1 MLAPTIPIMN
11 SHPYLYF
18 IGIGGIG
25 MSGLARYYRRRGSVV
40 AGYDRTPSELIGQLR
55 MEGIEV
61 QFDENPNLVPPE
73 FREVPAD
80 QVLVVRTPAVPISSP
95 LLKYWEDKGSRIL
108 KRSEVLGMITRD
120 RRTIAVAGTHGK
132 TTVST
137 MLAYLLTEGGVKCNA
152 FLGGISANYGTN
164 VLLNDDAVVNVV
176 EADEYD
182 RSFLRLSPSEA
193 IITAMDPDHLDI
205 YGTPDAMYAAYGEF
219 ATLVTGNVLVHERI
233 SSLLLSNVHSKE
245 IAKRTRTY
253 SIDATSE
260 PRAENIRVADGTYR
274 FDLVAEGRTIK
285 DISMGMPGRHNVE
298 NAIAASAMALSLGV
312 PNDKLRKALASFRG
326 VSRRFELRAK
336 TDTNVFI
343 DDYAHHPAELV
354 AAISSAKELYPGRK
368 VTGIFQP
375 HLFSRTRDLVLEFG
389 QALALL
395 DELILLD
402 IYPAR
407 EEPIP
412 GITSRWLLEYVPM
425 MNKTVCTKENLLP
438 LLRNR
443 KLDILLALGA
453 GDIDRLVPG
462 IAALIEEV

>member
-1 MLAPTIPIMN
+1 
-11 SHPYLYF
+11 
-18 IGIGGIG
+18 
-25 MSGLARYYRRRGSVV
+25 
-40 AGYDRTPSELIGQLR
+40 

-61 QFDENPNLVPPE
+61 QFDENPNIIPAE
-73 FREVPAD
+73 FRDAPAAD
-80 QVLVVRTPAVPISSP
+80 VLVVRTPAVPVSSP
-95 LLKYWEDKGSRIL
+95 LLKYWQDKGARIL

-137 MLAYLLTEGGVKCNA
+137 MLAHLLTSGGVRCNA
-152 FLGGISANYGTN
+152 FLGGISANYDTN
-164 VLLNDDAVVNVV
+164 VLLDDQATVNVV

-205 YGTPDAMYAAYGEF
+205 YGTADAMYAAYAEF
-219 ATLVTGNVLVHERI
+219 AALVTGKLLVHERI
-233 SSLLLSNVHSKE
+233 KE
-245 IAKRTRTY
+245 RLIDGQHTASGKLITY
-253 SIDATSE
+253 SLDGSTG
-260 PRAENIRVADGTYR
+260 PRAENVRVSNGAYF
-274 FDLVAEGRTIK
+274 FDLIAEGRTLR
-285 DISMGMPGRHNVE
+285 DLQLGMPGRHNVE

-312 PNDKLRKALASFRG
+312 PEDKLRKSLASFRG

-336 TDTNVFI
+336 SATSVFI
-343 DDYAHHPAELV
+343 DDYAHHPAELE
-354 AAISSAKELYPGRK
+354 ACIKSAKELYPGRK

-375 HLFSRTRDLVLEFG
+375 HLFSRTRDLVIDFG
-389 QALALL
+389 TSLALL

-412 GITSRWLLEYVPM
+412 GITSKWLLEQVPM

-438 LLRNR
+438 LLRARNV
-443 KLDILLALGA
+443 DILLALGA

>member
-1 MLAPTIPIMN
+1 MTTQ
-11 SHPYLYF
+11 HPPLLYF

-25 MSGLARYYRRRGSVV
+25 MSGLARYYRRRGSIV
-40 AGYDRTPSELIGQLR
+40 AGYDKTPSELIGQLR

-61 QFDENPNLVPPE
+61 QFDENPNIIPPE
-73 FREVPAD
+73 FRDAPAD
-80 QVLVVRTPAVPISSP
+80 QVLVVRTPAVPVSSP
-95 LLKYWEDKGSRIL
+95 LLKYWQDRGAHIL

-164 VLLNDDAVVNVV
+164 VLLNDAATVNVV

-205 YGTPDAMYAAYGEF
+205 YGTAEAMYAAYDEF
-219 ATLVTGNVLVHERI
+219 AGLVTGKLLVHERI
-233 SSLLLSNVHSKE
+233 ASHFNNPVTSSAVE
-245 IAKRTRTY
+245 TY
-253 SIDATSE
+253 AIDARTE
-260 PRAENIRVADGTYR
+260 PRAENIRVTDGAYW
-274 FDLVAEGRTIK
+274 FDLIAEGHTLRDLTL
-285 DISMGMPGRHNVE
+285 GMPGRHNVE
-298 NAIAASAMALSLGV
+298 NAIAASAMALAFGV
-312 PNDKLRKALASFRG
+312 TPEKLRKGLATFRG
-326 VSRRFELRAK
+326 VRRRFELRAK
-336 TDTNVFI
+336 TARSVFI
-343 DDYAHHPAELV
+343 DDYAHHPAELE
-354 AAISSAKELYPGRK
+354 ACIRSAKELYPGRK

-375 HLFSRTRDLVLEFG
+375 HLFSRTRDLVLDFG
-389 QALALL
+389 KSLALL

-412 GITSRWLLEYVPM
+412 GITSRWMMEYVPI

-438 LLRNR
+438 LLRARNV
-443 KLDILLALGA
+443 DILLALGA

-462 IAALIEEV
+462 IAALIEEK

>member
-1 MLAPTIPIMN
+1 MEGPQL
-11 SHPYLYF
+11 LYF

-25 MSGLARYYRRRGSVV
+25 MSGLARYYRRRGATV

-61 QFDENPNLVPPE
+61 QFDENPNIIPAE
-73 FREVPAD
+73 FRDAPAAD
-80 QVLVVRTPAVPISSP
+80 VLVVRTPAVPVSSP
-95 LLKYWEDKGSRIL
+95 LLKYWQDKGARIL

-137 MLAYLLTEGGVKCNA
+137 MLAHLLTSGGVRCNA
-152 FLGGISANYGTN
+152 FLGGISANYDTN
-164 VLLNDDAVVNVV
+164 VLLDDQATVNVV

-205 YGTPDAMYAAYGEF
+205 YGTADAMYAAYAEF
-219 ATLVTGNVLVHERI
+219 AALVTGKLLVHERI
-233 SSLLLSNVHSKE
+233 KE
-245 IAKRTRTY
+245 RLIDGQHTASGKLITY
-253 SIDATSE
+253 SLDGSTG
-260 PRAENIRVADGTYR
+260 PRAENVRVSNGAYF
-274 FDLVAEGRTIK
+274 FDLIAEGRTLR
-285 DISMGMPGRHNVE
+285 DLQLGMPGRHNVE

-312 PNDKLRKALASFRG
+312 PEDKLRKSLASFRG

-336 TDTNVFI
+336 SATSVFI
-343 DDYAHHPAELV
+343 DDYAHHPAELE
-354 AAISSAKELYPGRK
+354 ACIKSAKELYPGRK

-375 HLFSRTRDLVLEFG
+375 HLFSRTRDLVIDFG
-389 QALALL
+389 TSLALL

-412 GITSRWLLEYVPM
+412 GITSKWLLEQVPM

-438 LLRNR
+438 LLRARNV
-443 KLDILLALGA
+443 DILLALGA